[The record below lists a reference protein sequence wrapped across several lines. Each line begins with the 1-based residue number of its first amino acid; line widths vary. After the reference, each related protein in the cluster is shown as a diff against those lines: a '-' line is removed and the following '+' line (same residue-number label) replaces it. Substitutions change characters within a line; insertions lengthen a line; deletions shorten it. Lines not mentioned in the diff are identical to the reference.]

1 LSRQCGFLKPNQE
14 RCKGTVREGDTYCWA
29 HDAKYEEVRRRGQA
43 RGGKHKP
50 SKELN
55 DVKDRIREMI
65 ADVRDDKMDR
75 ADAAVCA
82 QLYNSLLK
90 AISIEL
96 KLKEQEE
103 LIERLEQV
111 EAELETRKRSRP
123 WG

>member
-1 LSRQCGFLKPNQE
+1 MGGQCAGIKRDGGRCTVILTGSQE
-14 RCKGTVREGDTYCWA
+14 YCYQ
-29 HDAKYEEVRRRGQA
+29 HDPARAEDRRRAASRAG
-43 RGGKHKP
+43 RSKP
-50 SKELN
+50 SRELN

-75 ADAAVCA
+75 ADAAVCG
-82 QLYNSLLK
+82 QLYNSLIRC
-90 AISIEL
+90 ISVEL

-111 EAELETRKRSRP
+111 EAELESRKRSRP

>member
-1 LSRQCGFLKPNQE
+1 MTQCAGIKRDGGRCTVILTGSQE
-14 RCKGTVREGDTYCWA
+14 YCYQ
-29 HDAKYEEVRRRGQA
+29 HDPTRAEDRRRAASRAG
-43 RGGKHKP
+43 RSKP
-50 SKELN
+50 SRELN

-75 ADAAVCA
+75 ADAAVCG
-82 QLYNSLLK
+82 QLYNTLIRC
-90 AISIEL
+90 ISVEL